1 MNALEI
7 VPFAGF
13 LVLTVLILGKTILLN
28 KRGIKVSGGNKNSPR
43 YMRILYPV
51 FFLLLFVWFFELAKP
66 VFQFQ
71 FSILSG
77 QLTIPLVNYLFLEIG
92 GALLIVLSLV
102 FMALTLHHFKSSL
115 RFGLNENNRGKL
127 INTGIF
133 SVSRN
138 PFFLS
143 IILYFLGTALVTP
156 SWFFITFT
164 VLTIISI
171 HVFILKE
178 EKFMLQHYGESY
190 REYREKVRR
199 YF

>member
-13 LVLTVLILGKTILLN
+13 LVLSVLILGKTILLK
-28 KRGIKVSGGNKNSPR
+28 KRGIKVSAGNENPPG

-77 QLTIPLVNYLFLEIG
+77 QLTTPHVNYLFLEIG

-102 FMALTLHHFKSSL
+102 FMALTLHHFKASL

-133 SVSRN
+133 SISRN

-143 IILYFLGTALVTP
+143 IIIYFLGTALVIP
-156 SWFFITFT
+156 SWFFIGFA
-164 VLTIISI
+164 VLAITSI
-171 HVFILKE
+171 HFFILKE
-178 EKFMLQHYGESY
+178 ESYMLKYYSESY
-190 REYREKVRR
+190 REYRKNVRR

>member
-13 LVLTVLILGKTILLN
+13 LVLTVLILGKTILLK
-28 KRGIKVSGGNKNSPR
+28 KRGIKVSAGNENPPG
-43 YMRILYPV
+43 YMRILYPL

-77 QLTIPLVNYLFLEIG
+77 QLTTPLFNYLFLEIG
-92 GALLIVLSLV
+92 GALLIVLSLI
-102 FMALTLHHFKSSL
+102 FMVLTLHHFKASL

-138 PFFLS
+138 PFFFS
-143 IILYFLGTALVTP
+143 IILCFMGTALIFMN
-156 SWFFITFT
+156 WFFIGFT
-164 VLTIISI
+164 VLAIVSI
-171 HVFILKE
+171 HFFILKE
-178 EKFMLQHYGESY
+178 EKFMRQHYGESY
-190 REYREKVRR
+190 REYRKNVRR